1 MTYIEEYYEYLKE
14 NPSRA
19 NKEIKTVYDK
29 IITDLKQGKVVVKYN
44 SIKEEEEEFV
54 YVFDL
59 ARANRPID
67 FIEKYCYHS
76 KGESAGKPFKLE
88 LWQKAFIQASYGFV
102 EKTTR
107 LRKYNKIVLFIG
119 RKNGK
124 STLAAALGLYHML
137 FENESG
143 AECYSIATKKDQ
155 AKIVWEE
162 ALSMVARSPVLKKR
176 TDTKVTGLFK
186 KKDKDTFFKALASDS
201 ATLDGLN
208 AYFVACDEIHAWRDM
223 NLYNVMYDSMAFRK
237 EPMILETST
246 MGTVRESVFDNE
258 YNYFKRVLAGYRNDI
273 DGIVDET
280 VLPFIYELDSRD
292 DIKNEE
298 MWFKANPGL
307 GTIKRYDFIKS
318 KVEKAENDIQ
328 EYSNLLC
335 KDFNI
340 RTTDSMRW
348 LDFNDINNEETY
360 SDFTDTYCIG
370 GADLSST
377 TDLTC
382 ATLIAEREGKV
393 LVKQMYW
400 IPSDNL
406 EAKIKDDKI
415 PYDKWYERGYL
426 RLSEGNTINYGDI
439 TQWFIEQVGMG
450 LRPIWVGYDS
460 WNANYWKDEMESY
473 GFDMVE
479 VRQGAKTMSGPMK
492 QMGADLQAK
501 KINYNNNP
509 ILKWCLTNTAIK
521 EDENGNIRPIKDK
534 QRARIDGAVSL
545 LDAYVIYQDKY
556 TEYKKILGE

>member
-1 MTYIEEYYEYLKE
+1 MTYIEEYVEYLKSHP
-14 NPSRA
+14 NRT
-19 NKEIKTVYDK
+19 NKAIRTVYEK
-29 IITDLKQGKVVVKYN
+29 ILDDLHNNKIVKKYN
-44 SIKEEEEEFV
+44 EIEEEEEIFE
-54 YVFDL
+54 YVFDE
-59 ARANRPID
+59 ARANRPIE
-67 FIEKYCYHS
+67 FIESYCRHS
-76 KGESAGKPFKLE
+76 KGKSVGKPFELE

-102 EKTTR
+102 EKTSR
-107 LRKYNKIVLFIG
+107 IRKYNKVVLFIG

-137 FENESG
+137 FENEGG

-162 ALSMVARSPVLKKR
+162 ALSMANRSPILKKR
-176 TDTKVTGLFK
+176 TIPRVTGLFS

-223 NLYNVMYDSMAFRK
+223 GLYDVMYDSMAFRR

-246 MGTVRESVFDNE
+246 MGTIRESVFDSE
-258 YNYFKRVLAGYRNDI
+258 YEYFQNVLLGYRNEPG
-273 DGIVDET
+273 GIVDET

-298 MWFKANPGL
+298 MWYKANPGL
-307 GTIKRYDFIKS
+307 GTIKSYDFVKA
-318 KVEKAENDIQ
+318 KVEEAQNDNSK
-328 EYSNLLC
+328 YNNLLC

-340 RTTDSMRW
+340 RTTDNTRW
-348 LDFNDINNEETY
+348 LDFSEINNEETY
-360 SDFTDTYCIG
+360 EDFKDTYCIG

-382 ATLIAEREGKV
+382 ATLIAEVKGKV

-400 IPSDNL
+400 LPKSNL

-426 RLSEGNTINYGDI
+426 RLSEGNTIQYTDV
-439 TQWFIEQVGMG
+439 TQWFIEQVEIG
-450 LRPIWVGYDS
+450 LRPLWIGYDS
-460 WNANYWKDEMESY
+460 WNANYWKEEMESY

-492 QMGADLQAK
+492 QMGADLAAK
-501 KINYNNNP
+501 KINYNNNQM
-509 ILKWCLTNTAIK
+509 LKWCLTNTSIK
-521 EDENGNIRPIKDK
+521 TDENGNIRPVKDK

-545 LDAYVIYQDKY
+545 LDAYVIYQEKY
-556 TEYKKILGE
+556 NEYKKILGE